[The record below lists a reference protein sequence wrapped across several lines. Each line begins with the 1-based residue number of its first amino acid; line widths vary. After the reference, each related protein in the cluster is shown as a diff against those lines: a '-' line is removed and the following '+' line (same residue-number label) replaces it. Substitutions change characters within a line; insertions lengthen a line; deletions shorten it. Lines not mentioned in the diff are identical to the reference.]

1 MDIAN
6 ELLKAT
12 LAGVANGTVKPSM
25 SQAAILEHAGLIK
38 DGLLTPLGEVVLKSS
53 LPGCGTARLPSR
65 AGAT

>member
-1 MDIAN
+1 MDIAS

-38 DGLLTPLGEVVLKSS
+38 DGLLTPLGEIVLKSS
-53 LPGCGTARLPSR
+53 LSGCSTARKSSR
-65 AGAT
+65 DRTT